1 MKADSKTEAEVMA
14 FMNRFARA
22 YKERKIDE
30 LMDLFAPDPDVVLIG
45 TGVDGILVGKEEI
58 RARAERD
65 WAQSEASSFE
75 YGWTSVS
82 KTGSTA
88 LVAADVTARA
98 KIAGQEKVF
107 PWRLTA
113 ALDNR
118 AGKWLVC
125 QFHLS
130 APASGQ
136 AEGRSWPTQQD

>member
-1 MKADSKTEAEVMA
+1 LKADSKTEIEVMA
-14 FMNRFARA
+14 FMNRFNRA
-22 YKERKIDE
+22 YRTRKIDD
-30 LMDLFAPDPDVVLIG
+30 LMALFAPDPDVVLIG
-45 TGVDGILVGKEEI
+45 TGLDGRLVGRDKI

-82 KTGSTA
+82 KIGSVA
-88 LVAADVTARA
+88 LVSAEVTARA
-98 KIAGQEKVF
+98 NIAGKENVF
-107 PWRLTA
+107 PWRFTA

-125 QFHLS
+125 QLHLS

-136 AEGRSWPTQQD
+136 TEGKSWPTKQD